1 MRQRSI
7 ERGDRV
13 HLRHPHPGDED
24 AFIAAVRASRRLHRP
39 WAQLPDSATAFAKL
53 IERQDLPSE
62 EVYVIC
68 LNEDGAL
75 VGMANLGQIFFG
87 HLRGAY
93 LGYSAFVPHAGQGL
107 MSEGVR
113 LVLRQAFGPIGL
125 HRVEANVQ
133 PENTRSIALV
143 ERLGFRR
150 EGYSPKYL
158 KIGGR
163 WRDHVRFA
171 ILADE
176 FFAAERERRIR

>member
-1 MRQRSI
+1 M
-7 ERGDRV
+7 
-13 HLRHPHPGDED
+13 
-24 AFIAAVRASRRLHRP
+24 RASRRLHRP
-39 WAQLPDSATAFAKL
+39 WAQLPDSPASFATL
-53 IERQDLPSE
+53 IERQELPSE
-62 EVYVIC
+62 EIYLIC
-68 LNEDGAL
+68 LNDGGAL

-133 PENTRSIALV
+133 PENGRSIALV

-163 WRDHVRFA
+163 WCDHVRYA
-171 ILADE
+171 ILAEE
-176 FFAAERERRIR
+176 FFATEAARRTR